1 MADLG
6 TKALTG
12 ARTTELVRMM
22 PLSRRGVMAAI
33 LMACLDVASAQPQ
46 GDEEDWDVKTCWIY
60 LIIMHILAIMGIMQ
74 MVRKL
79 GALFNRAQTAAP
91 VVSQAEDQEKV
102 PDKQIADSPASVA
115 GPAGSPATQGPI
127 VAKAGSSTGSMSMTG
142 TVYGG
147 ASSSSEGPRLR
158 GQSEPSETAT
168 HVAATQRGQAQDYV
182 YTTSKGRRFHNL
194 NCGDLRNSRR
204 MNPHGITRRSRSEAI
219 RFGYR
224 VCGNCGG

>member
-1 MADLG
+1 
-6 TKALTG
+6 
-12 ARTTELVRMM
+12 
-22 PLSRRGVMAAI
+22 
-33 LMACLDVASAQPQ
+33 
-46 GDEEDWDVKTCWIY
+46 
-60 LIIMHILAIMGIMQ
+60 MHILAIMGIMQ

-127 VAKAGSSTGSMSMTG
+127 VAKAGSSAGSMSMTG

-158 GQSEPSETAT
+158 GQSEPSEDAHRTETAT
-168 HVAATQRGQAQDYV
+168 YVATTQRGQAQDYV
-182 YTTSKGRRFHNL
+182 YTTSMGRRFHNL
-194 NCGDLRNSRR
+194 NCGDLRNFRR